1 MNKLFEEISS
11 VERREIIRY
20 YKKQMKR
27 SYSVNICHVI
37 NNNINVKNTN
47 YEKIAVTPV
56 INNNTNKLAYKH
68 DQKIKKMFS
77 EYLIK
82 NQKKTKDID
91 DEFFDNRG
99 RTNHSG
105 YFRNSFEN
113 INNVNNDCKIFT
125 KIRNCTYSNYL
136 KKLN

>member
-47 YEKIAVTPV
+47 YEKVAVTPV

-82 NQKKTKDID
+82 NQKKKQKILMTNLLIIEEELIIVDI
-91 DEFFDNRG
+91 FV
-99 RTNHSG
+99 
-105 YFRNSFEN
+105 
-113 INNVNNDCKIFT
+113 ILLKILIMLIMIAKFL
-125 KIRNCTYSNYL
+125 L
-136 KKLN
+136 KFVIAFIVIT